1 MQNLHN
7 MLSHEKIYFLSFL
20 TEHHIMGTST
30 GTEYALLLEHT
41 IELDVAFT
49 HTLPKLYTASYSQQ
63 NSSSEEM
70 SAEKRKGMFRNSQ
83 YSE

>member
-7 MLSHEKIYFLSFL
+7 VLSHEKNRFLSFL
-20 TEHHIMGTST
+20 TEHHIIGTST
-30 GTEYALLLEHT
+30 GTEYALLLEHR

-49 HTLPKLYTASYSQQ
+49 HTLPKLYAASYPQQ

-70 SAEKRKGMFRNSQ
+70 SAEQKKGMFRNSQ
-83 YSE
+83 Y